1 MPECRYLRKMMHGVP
16 VVTAPA
22 EIDVTT
28 ADQLRMV
35 LLEAAAGGRTTVVV
49 DMARTEFCDS
59 CGLHTLLRASQ
70 QAVAAGGEL
79 RLVIPAD
86 RAVPRIFT
94 VTCLDRLVP
103 CFASL
108 EEALA
113 QAPAATALAR
123 PGTSPVSGSPAHQPG
138 SPDAKVWADG

>member
-1 MPECRYLRKMMHGVP
+1 

-28 ADQLRMV
+28 DDELGMV
-35 LLEAAAGGRTTVVV
+35 LLDAAAGGHATVVV
-49 DMARTEFCDS
+49 NMTRTRFCDS
-59 CGLHTLLRASQ
+59 CGIHTLLRAHK

-79 RLVIPAD
+79 LLVIPAD
-86 RAVPRIFT
+86 GAVPRIFAL
-94 VTCLDRLVP
+94 TCLDRFIA

-113 QAPAATALAR
+113 QAPAAMTLAR
-123 PGTSPVSGSPAHQPG
+123 PGPCPGSGSPARQPG
-138 SPDAKVWADG
+138 SPDARVRAEG